1 MQAASFTLW
10 EEGELLITV
19 NFSATA
25 KLAELV
31 LSEFIFPNWEN

>member
-10 EEGELLITV
+10 EEGALLITV

-25 KLAELV
+25 KSVELM
-31 LSEFIFPNWEN
+31 LGEFIFPNWEN